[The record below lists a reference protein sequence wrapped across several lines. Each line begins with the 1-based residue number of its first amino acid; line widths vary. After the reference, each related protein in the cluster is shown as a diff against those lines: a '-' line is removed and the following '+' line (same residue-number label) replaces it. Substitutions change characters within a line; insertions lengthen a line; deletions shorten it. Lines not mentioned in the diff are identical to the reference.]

1 MGVHIEHLFF
11 CLIFIK
17 GMSLER
23 VKNLI
28 QSFNDGDYDDDIE
41 PYFNTLMN
49 FLNFVKKYGL
59 LDELDLGQI
68 SSREF
73 DDELFNFFE
82 ENGIVSNMDYD
93 SMPEEFKNHFLLYG
107 LENNYEG
114 TMWFITNNL
123 ITDVTIRPDGFY
135 LHLRDRE
142 ELEIL
147 FCGGRRGE
155 GARYVAKMILSED
168 GLGHEWYYDNY
179 VKPYQVVDELND
191 TNITTL
197 KDIIFKEIGDKE
209 LSLEDYDSDFFEEL
223 SEEQGTEGYFRLRAQ
238 DLEGLVKDEEAF
250 NELCNNDLDELG
262 QNLKSLYWNSEN
274 QAYENEVYDLVYN
287 GLDEYF
293 EGRIDEVPIEVTRTD
308 GSKVTRYDSYIKIR
322 NYQNIIKTFLE
333 NNKGESYSDSPLEY
347 YGGLTS
353 LMTGMINNDEI
364 DCIDFRVPDYPDWDR
379 TTKNINENF
388 SEYF

>member
-1 MGVHIEHLFF
+1 
-11 CLIFIK
+11 
-17 GMSLER
+17 MSLER

-82 ENGIVSNMDYD
+82 ETGVVSNMDYD
-93 SMPEEFKNHFLLYG
+93 SMPEEFKNNFLLYG
-107 LENNYEG
+107 LENNYENI
-114 TMWFITNNL
+114 MWFITHNL
-123 ITDVTIRPDGFY
+123 ITDVVIRPDGFY

-147 FCGGRRGE
+147 FCGNRRGD
-155 GARYVAKMILSED
+155 GARDVAKIVLSED
-168 GLGHEWYYDNY
+168 CLGHEWYYDNY
-179 VKPYQVVDELND
+179 VKPYQVVDELD
-191 TNITTL
+191 EANITTL
-197 KDIIFKEIGDKE
+197 KDIIFKEIGDTE
-209 LSLEDYDSDFFEEL
+209 LSLEDYNSDFFEEL
-223 SEEQGTEGYFRLRAQ
+223 SEEQGTEGYFRIRAE
-238 DLEGLVKDEEAF
+238 DLNGLVSDEEAF

-274 QAYENEVYDLVYN
+274 QAYEDEVYDLVYG

-293 EGRIDEVPIEVTRTD
+293 EGGIDYVPKEVTRTD
-308 GSKVTRYDSYIKIR
+308 GSKVTRYDQYIKIR
-322 NYQNIIKTFLE
+322 DYQNIIKTFLE
-333 NNKGESYSDSPLEY
+333 NNKGGSYNDSHLEY

-353 LMTGMINNDEI
+353 LLTGMMNNDEI
-364 DCIDFRVPDYPDWDR
+364 DCIDFRAPDYPDWNR
-379 TTKNINENF
+379 TTKNINELFNDQIF
-388 SEYF
+388 

>member
-1 MGVHIEHLFF
+1 
-11 CLIFIK
+11 
-17 GMSLER
+17 MSLER
-23 VKNLI
+23 AKNLV

-73 DDELFNFFE
+73 DDELFNFFK

-123 ITDVTIRPDGFY
+123 ITDVIIRPDGFY
-135 LHLRDRE
+135 LRLRDRE

-147 FCGGRRGE
+147 FCGGRRDE
-155 GARYVAKMILSED
+155 GARGAAKLVLSED
-168 GLGHEWYYDNY
+168 GLGHDWYFDNSIN
-179 VKPYQVVDELND
+179 PHQVVEELDD
-191 TNITTL
+191 TNITAL
-197 KDIIFKEIGDKE
+197 KDIIFKEIGDIE
-209 LSLEDYDSDFFEEL
+209 LSLEDYNSDFFEEL
-223 SEEQGTEGYFRLRAQ
+223 SEEQGTEGYFRIRAQ
-238 DLEGLVKDEEAF
+238 DLNGLVSNESAF
-250 NELCNNDLDELG
+250 NELCESELDDLG

-274 QAYENEVYDLVYN
+274 QSYEDEVYDLVYN

-293 EGRIDEVPIEVTRTD
+293 EGKIDDVPKEVTRTD

-333 NNKGESYSDSPLEY
+333 NNKGGAYSDSHLEY

-353 LMTGMINNDEI
+353 LLTGMMNNDEM
-364 DCIDFRVPDYPDWDR
+364 DCIDFRVPDYPDWNR
-379 TTKNINENF
+379 TRKNINENF
-388 SEYF
+388 SEYL

>member
-1 MGVHIEHLFF
+1 
-11 CLIFIK
+11 
-17 GMSLER
+17 MSLER

-93 SMPEEFKNHFLLYG
+93 SMPEEFKNNFLLYG
-107 LENNYEG
+107 LENNYED

-123 ITDVTIRPDGFY
+123 ITDVIIKPDGFY
-135 LHLRDRE
+135 LKLRDRE

-147 FCGGRRGE
+147 FCGGRRGD
-155 GARYVAKMILSED
+155 GARDVAKIVLSED

-179 VKPYQVVDELND
+179 VKPYQVVDELD
-191 TNITTL
+191 EANITTL

-209 LSLEDYDSDFFEEL
+209 LSLEDYNSDFFEEL

-238 DLEGLVKDEEAF
+238 DLEGLVNDEEAF

-274 QAYENEVYDLVYN
+274 QAYEDEVYDLVYG

-293 EGRIDEVPIEVTRTD
+293 EGGIDDVPKEVTRTD
-308 GSKVTRYDSYIKIR
+308 GSKVTRYDQYIKIR
-322 NYQNIIKTFLE
+322 DYQNIIKTFLE
-333 NNKGESYSDSPLEY
+333 NNKGGSYNDSHLEY

-353 LMTGMINNDEI
+353 LLTGMMNNDEI
-364 DCIDFRVPDYPDWDR
+364 DCIDFRAPDYPDWNR
-379 TTKNINENF
+379 TTKNINELFNDQIF
-388 SEYF
+388 

>member
-1 MGVHIEHLFF
+1 
-11 CLIFIK
+11 
-17 GMSLER
+17 MSLER
-23 VKNLI
+23 AKNLV

-107 LENNYEG
+107 LENNYED

-123 ITDVTIRPDGFY
+123 ITDVIIRPDGFY
-135 LHLRDRE
+135 LRLRDRE

-147 FCGGRRGE
+147 FCGGRRDE
-155 GARYVAKMILSED
+155 GARGAAKLVLSED
-168 GLGHEWYYDNY
+168 GLGHEWYYDNS
-179 VKPYQVVDELND
+179 VKPHQVVEELDD
-191 TNITTL
+191 TNITAL
-197 KDIIFKEIGDKE
+197 KDIIFKEIGDIE
-209 LSLEDYDSDFFEEL
+209 LSLEDYNSDFFEEL
-223 SEEQGTEGYFRLRAQ
+223 SEEQGTEGYFRIRAQ
-238 DLEGLVKDEEAF
+238 DLNGLVSNESAF
-250 NELCNNDLDELG
+250 NELCESELDDLG

-274 QAYENEVYDLVYN
+274 QSYEDEVYDLVYN

-293 EGRIDEVPIEVTRTD
+293 EGKIDDVPKEVTRTD

-333 NNKGESYSDSPLEY
+333 NNKGGAYSDSHLEY

-353 LMTGMINNDEI
+353 LLTGMINNDEM
-364 DCIDFRVPDYPDWDR
+364 DCIDFRVPDYPDWHR
-379 TTKNINENF
+379 TRKNINENF
-388 SEYF
+388 SEYL

>member
-1 MGVHIEHLFF
+1 
-11 CLIFIK
+11 
-17 GMSLER
+17 MSLER

-93 SMPEEFKNHFLLYG
+93 SMPEEFKNNFLLYG
-107 LENNYEG
+107 LENNYED

-123 ITDVTIRPDGFY
+123 ITDVIIKPDGFY
-135 LHLRDRE
+135 LKLRDRE

-147 FCGGRRGE
+147 FCGGRRGD
-155 GARYVAKMILSED
+155 GARDVAKIVLSED

-179 VKPYQVVDELND
+179 VKPYQVVDELD
-191 TNITTL
+191 EANITTL
-197 KDIIFKEIGDKE
+197 KDIIFKEIGDIE
-209 LSLEDYDSDFFEEL
+209 LSLEDYNSDFFSEL
-223 SEEQGTEGYFRLRAQ
+223 SEEQGTEGYFRIRAQ
-238 DLEGLVKDEEAF
+238 DLNGLVKDEEAF

-274 QAYENEVYDLVYN
+274 QAYEDEVYDLVYG

-293 EGRIDEVPIEVTRTD
+293 EGGIDDVPKEVTRTD
-308 GSKVTRYDSYIKIR
+308 GSKVTRYDQYIKIR
-322 NYQNIIKTFLE
+322 DYQNIIKTFLE
-333 NNKGESYSDSPLEY
+333 NNKGGSYNDSHLEY

-353 LMTGMINNDEI
+353 LLTGMMNNDEI
-364 DCIDFRVPDYPDWDR
+364 DCIDFRAPDYPDWNR
-379 TTKNINENF
+379 TTKNINELFNDQIF
-388 SEYF
+388 